1 MKLTLFIYIAIKSY
15 IFELKTFR
23 NRFFIYLFLKLLRT
37 KNCMMKIDK
46 VCVYVLK
53 KSEELF

>member
-23 NRFFIYLFLKLLRT
+23 NRFLIYLFLKT
-37 KNCMMKIDK
+37 IDNT
-46 VCVYVLK
+46 
-53 KSEELF
+53 ELYDDD